1 MESLKTKGTDQ
12 EFPIVTMIK
21 KVTYKDAGVD
31 LEVYAE
37 SMSRLPKL
45 VAQTFTP
52 RVMPLDNGFA
62 GLFRLQQQD
71 RKYNDPVL
79 VSCTDGVGT
88 KLKLACAAAKHDT
101 VGIDLVAM
109 SVNDAICCGAEPL
122 FFLDYV
128 AMPKDDPDLLE
139 AIVSGIVAG
148 CRESGAALIAGETA
162 ILPDLYQSGEYDLA
176 GFCVG
181 VAERTKI
188 IDGKAIAPG
197 DRLIGI
203 ASSGLHSNGFSL
215 ARKAVFEIAGFKG
228 GDIIPELGRTVF
240 DVLLQPTRIYV
251 KPVLA
256 LLDEFVANEV
266 LRGIAHITGGGLAE
280 NLGRIL
286 PAGLRADIASA
297 SWAVPKVF
305 RWLQTIGNIDH
316 REMTRVFNM
325 GIGLVLVVRPDCF
338 YPIRKT
344 LDAVQLENFDLG
356 VIKSI

>member
-1 MESLKTKGTDQ
+1 MA
-12 EFPIVTMIK
+12 K

-45 VAQTFTP
+45 VAGTFSP
-52 RVMPLDNGFA
+52 RVMRLDGGFA
-62 GLFRLQQQD
+62 GLFRLQQD
-71 RKYNDPVL
+71 GKKYDDPVL

-88 KLKLACAAAKHDT
+88 KLKLACAAGKHDT

-139 AIVSGIVAG
+139 AIVSGIAAG
-148 CRESGAALIAGETA
+148 CKESGAALIGGETA
-162 ILPDLYQSGEYDLA
+162 IMPDLYQPGEYDLA

-181 VAERTKI
+181 VADRANI
-188 IDGKAIAPG
+188 IDGKAIVPG

-215 ARKAVFEIAGFKG
+215 ARKAVEIADLKG
-228 GDIIPELGRTVF
+228 TDFVPELGCTVF
-240 DVLLQPTRIYV
+240 DALLEPTRIYV
-251 KPVLA
+251 RPVLQ
-256 LLDEFVANEV
+256 LLAEFGANNGI
-266 LRGIAHITGGGLAE
+266 RGIAHITGGGLEE
-280 NLGRIL
+280 NLSRVLPKGTKANIL
-286 PAGLRADIASA
+286 SD

-305 RWLQTIGNIDH
+305 AWLQKIGNIDAA
-316 REMTRVFNM
+316 EMARVFNM
-325 GIGLVLVVRPDCF
+325 GIGLVLVVKPERFGD
-338 YPIRKT
+338 IRKAI
-344 LDAVQLENFDLG
+344 DAMSLENFDLG
-356 VIKSI
+356 TIKNV